1 LLVQQRSETAKYY
14 DSVRRPNQACAF
26 SIYGRRAGE
35 SETIS
40 SNKYSNGREVKTS
53 IRKTSKKISGPA
65 LKVDSQNNIS
75 IGVSLEAALILGI
88 KLDFEIGLK
97 EKKKN

>member
-1 LLVQQRSETAKYY
+1 MFVSGY
-14 DSVRRPNQACAF
+14 NQ
-26 SIYGRRAGE
+26 
-35 SETIS
+35 
-40 SNKYSNGREVKTS
+40 
-53 IRKTSKKISGPA
+53 PA